1 MDLSALQRVLNT
13 ATANSIAKTSAVQ
26 VQSAAETTQTEPS
39 KDSYDSQLQEI
50 AKKYDVTHMTAQQVE
65 QMAYELNE
73 KGLISIGDFA
83 GLAYTPYLMAEGD
96 EATMQAVGADGC
108 INLLNY
114 WKGTITPS
122 FAASGMELFN
132 KLLADRQETVGNSK
146 TASANSTTV
155 AQSSLPATYRIAID
169 SSTRDYQR
177 VGTLLE
183 ALAANVGTA

>member
-26 VQSAAETTQTEPS
+26 VQSATETTQTEPG

-50 AKKYDVTHMTAQQVE
+50 SKKYDVTHMTAQQVE

-73 KGLISIGDFA
+73 KGLISGGDFA
-83 GLAYTPYLMAEGD
+83 VLAYTPYLMAEGD
-96 EATMQAVGADGC
+96 EATMQAVGADGS

-132 KLLADRQETVGNSK
+132 KLVADRQETVGNSK

-155 AQSSLPATYRIAID
+155 AQSSLPTTYRIAID

>member
-1 MDLSALQRVLNT
+1 MDLSALQRVINT

-26 VQSAAETTQTEPS
+26 AQNATETTQTEPG

-73 KGLISIGDFA
+73 KGLISGGDFA
-83 GLAYTPYLMAEGD
+83 VLAYTPYLMAEGD
-96 EATMQAVGADGC
+96 EATMQSVGADGC

-122 FAASGMELFN
+122 FAASGLELFN
-132 KLLADRQETVGNSK
+132 KLVADRQQVDTGVAG
-146 TASANSTTV
+146 TTDSITPQ
-155 AQSSLPATYRIAID
+155 ASLPVTYRDAID
-169 SSTRDYQR
+169 ITTMNPQR
-177 VGTLLE
+177 VSILLE
-183 ALAANVGTA
+183 ALAVNIGTAQQ